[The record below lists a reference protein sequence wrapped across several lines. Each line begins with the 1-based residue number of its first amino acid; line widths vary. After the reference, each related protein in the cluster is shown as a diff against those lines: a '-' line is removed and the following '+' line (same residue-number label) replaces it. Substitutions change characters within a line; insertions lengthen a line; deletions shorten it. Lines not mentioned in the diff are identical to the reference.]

1 MGSPP
6 EIWPPSSAYKLQC
19 PWKPGV
25 GNDEAP
31 AVAWGR
37 AGESRV
43 ALAHL
48 VERWPEEMRI
58 PWVVEEAGEIQ
69 QPLAGVTQAPWDFT
83 L

>member
-6 EIWPPSSAYKLQC
+6 EIWPPSSAYKLQR
-19 PWKPGV
+19 PWKPG
-25 GNDEAP
+25 
-31 AVAWGR
+31 WGMMR
-37 AGESRV
+37 LRLWPGGGRGESRV

-48 VERWPEEMRI
+48 VERWPEDMRI

>member
-1 MGSPP
+1 MRLRL
-6 EIWPPSSAYKLQC
+6 WP
-19 PWKPGV
+19 G
-25 GNDEAP
+25 G
-31 AVAWGR
+31 GR
-37 AGESRV
+37 GESRV

-48 VERWPEEMRI
+48 VERWPEDMRI

>member
-19 PWKPGV
+19 PWKLGV

-37 AGESRV
+37 AGWSQTCSGPSGGAVARV
-43 ALAHL
+43 
-48 VERWPEEMRI
+48 R
-58 PWVVEEAGEIQ
+58 
-69 QPLAGVTQAPWDFT
+69 
-83 L
+83 